1 MKDALKI
8 KNLVCLCGKHPWMD
22 PRPAKLDP
30 RPRTV
35 FILEQPALLCGPPRT
50 GSTRVHQAIE
60 KILGKKTVLKTHK
73 YFEDTCPFM
82 VGAEYTIFCIR
93 HPFDSLYSYLRYLNR
108 LEKDD
113 LTFEEIDEMF
123 QDCIPMLSFLKII
136 LDKSLRQRLGP
147 FFIST
152 FLLLRYEDF
161 WARETKLVLH
171 LASKLQPNRE
181 LSVKDIEDIA
191 EEISLERNYNLSKTG
206 GDDKIHLGHVS
217 TKKGAPGSGIYLP
230 RKYKKYIVEKYSDF
244 FAYVGYDLNQE
255 FQIKEEN
262 E

>member
-1 MKDALKI
+1 
-8 KNLVCLCGKHPWMD
+8 MD